1 MFSSLQ
7 FSPWTNWVIG
17 VTWGTI
23 QHRSSSSLFCRRP
36 LWAVPAWV
44 GKSTLILSIQHF
56 LPTLVSST
64 LNKVPWKM
72 VLERLSWSVTHPN
85 HASFHLLTV
94 ARRGSC
100 GPARELILLHT
111 QLLVLCSKLD
121 CSEVQALG
129 LERLDLFFFSESA
142 GVNDLWSKFYSW
154 DHGWLVKLYLS
165 LLTF

>member
-36 LWAVPAWV
+36 LWAGPAWV

-121 CSEVQALG
+121 MQWSSGTWPWKPGSFFLFRVSRCKWPLIEVL
-129 LERLDLFFFSESA
+129 
-142 GVNDLWSKFYSW
+142 
-154 DHGWLVKLYLS
+154 
-165 LLTF
+165 